1 MKKLDLTKHL
11 LIPKHVKL
19 NDKETQDLLKRYNIT
34 LNNLPK
40 ISKGDPAIS
49 PLSAKPGDVIK
60 ILRNSATAGESVFY
74 RVVTN
79 A

>member
-1 MKKLDLTKHL
+1 MKKPDLTKHL

-34 LNNLPK
+34 LSNLPRK
-40 ISKGDPAIS
+40 SKGDPALS
-49 PLSAKPGDVIK
+49 SLSAKPGDVIK
-60 ILRNSATAGESVFY
+60 IFRKSPTAGEAIFY
-74 RVVTN
+74 RVVTD